1 MPPREK
7 EFAAL
12 CLVLDVGVTCHT
24 SDFLL
29 TSIRC
34 ASELLQRRLFSE
46 STDRFGLVL
55 IGDGRTHNALNYAH
69 VNVMDGGLRVANW
82 DLLDYVENHI
92 QGTNHESDWLD
103 GVIVALD
110 LLKRETEGQTKCQE
124 KKIILLSD
132 LGCASSSD
140 SWDSVLLALKKE
152 KVELSFFGPTWA
164 EDDPSQSG
172 ANGQDSEARA
182 DSSSSPHDP
191 PKTKTPYQKANEA
204 ILSNLVNE
212 SEGVQ
217 CSIEDAMATFINHER
232 RKKKPFPWKVAM
244 EIGPNIS
251 INTVGYIQTR
261 REPPKSW
268 KKCLANP
275 PANADVDELKAATT
289 FVKNN
294 DAQEVVEG
302 DNLIESY
309 KYGPELIT
317 VADEDKAAF
326 SYDGGPK
333 SLCVLGFVPQDDIQ
347 RQWLL
352 GDGSMV
358 FQPVEDDEPST
369 AALSA
374 LAFAMHDM
382 RMAAIVRKVYRAKAT
397 PRMGLLVPEYR
408 SNDEGVDELTI
419 VFIELPYAE
428 DLRQYEFAP
437 VFNDSIRP
445 SSSQLEAMDD
455 YIDNMMLIEDGEDLL
470 KTETIMNPC
479 NQYLYRCLT
488 HRVTQPGKILPDVP
502 PRIKE
507 FMKPPR
513 ELAQKMDIFVKRLQE
528 LFPCEE
534 IDRKKEKITGDQMFA
549 EKSNGDVTD
558 ISEAAPTT
566 SDLSISHGSVLV
578 EVGTTTPVEDFQKL
592 LDSGSDLVSL
602 AQQLES
608 VIEKLVHASLFKQL
622 YGKIC
627 DCLKVYRASCL
638 LKDNPHLYND
648 YLNELKHLVES
659 KQKTDLLKD
668 VQEKSLGLIGRD
680 EHHGSKYSAEEALAF
695 LATPVDATEASTSKT
710 TPMDEDEEEDMLD
723 DL

>member
-7 EFAAL
+7 EVICFQFAAL
-12 CLVLDVGVTCHT
+12 CLVLDVGVTCRT
-24 SDFLL
+24 SDFLV

-55 IGDGRTHNALNYAH
+55 IGDERTNNVLNYGH
-69 VNVMDGGLRVANW
+69 VNVLDGGLRVANW
-82 DLLDYVENHI
+82 DLLDYVENHV

-110 LLKRETEGQTKCQE
+110 LLKTETEGQSKCQE

-132 LGCASSSD
+132 LGCVSNSD
-140 SWDSVLLALKKE
+140 NWDSVLLALKKE

-164 EDDPSQSG
+164 DDDDPSQLG
-172 ANGQDSEARA
+172 VNGTSPEPEAGPSA
-182 DSSSSPHDP
+182 AAHDP
-191 PKTKTPYQKANEA
+191 PKTKTPQQKANEA
-204 ILSNLVNE
+204 VLSNLVNE

-268 KKCLANP
+268 KKCLARP
-275 PANADVDELKAATT
+275 PANGDVDELKAATT

-302 DNLIESY
+302 SNLIESY

-317 VADEDKAAF
+317 VAEEDKASF

-333 SLCVLGFVPQDDIQ
+333 SLCVLGFVPQSDIQ

-358 FQPVEDDEPST
+358 FQPVEDDEPSM

-382 RMAAIVRKVYRAKAT
+382 RMAAIVRKVYRAKST
-397 PRMGLLVPEYR
+397 PRMGMLVPEYR
-408 SNDEGVDELTI
+408 PNDEGVDELTI
-419 VFIELPYAE
+419 VFIELPYSE

-445 SSSQLEAMDD
+445 SNSQLEAMDD
-455 YIDNMMLIEDGEDLL
+455 FIDNMMLIEDGEELV

-502 PRIKE
+502 ARIKE
-507 FMKPPR
+507 FMKPPP
-513 ELAQKMDIFVKRLQE
+513 ELAQKVDTLVKRLRE

-534 IDRKKEKITGDQMFA
+534 IDRKKEKITGDEMFVD
-549 EKSNGDVTD
+549 KSKGDVTNA
-558 ISEAAPTT
+558 SEEAPTT
-566 SDLSISHGSVLV
+566 NDLSISHGSVLV

-592 LDSGSDLVSL
+592 LDSGSDLHL
-602 AQQLES
+602 LES
-608 VIEKLVHASLFKQL
+608 T
-622 YGKIC
+622 
-627 DCLKVYRASCL
+627 
-638 LKDNPHLYND
+638 
-648 YLNELKHLVES
+648 
-659 KQKTDLLKD
+659 QKTDLLID
-668 VQEKSLGLIGRD
+668 VQEKSLGMIGRD
-680 EHHGSKYSAEEALAF
+680 EHHASKFSADEALAF
-695 LATPVDATEASTSKT
+695 LAVPVDATKESTSKAAT
-710 TPMDEDEEEDMLD
+710 VEDDEDEDMLD